1 MAGSRA
7 SEIMSRPTDWI
18 DELGVAWRREYK
30 GVETGAL
37 PPLVRV
43 ARLALLIEQLQLE
56 VLAPFELTPGD
67 YSVLATLRRAGAPY
81 ALTPSQLYGR
91 LQRSSGGMTKI
102 LKRLEEGGCVKRAP
116 DPHDGRGSR
125 VSLTKAGLEL
135 QDRVFH
141 AFLSASQDLL
151 APLSPAKLRESDR
164 TLREL
169 LGCFEAYLSA

>member
-1 MAGSRA
+1 M
-7 SEIMSRPTDWI
+7 DWI

-30 GVETGAL
+30 GVDTAPL

-67 YSVLATLRRAGAPY
+67 YGVLAMLRRAGAPY
-81 ALTPSQLYGR
+81 ALSPSQLYGR

-102 LKRLEEGGCVKRAP
+102 LKRLEEGGLVKRAP
-116 DPHDGRGSR
+116 DPSDGRGSL
-125 VSLTKAGLEL
+125 VSLTKAGLDL

-141 AFLSASQDLL
+141 AFLAASQDLL
-151 APLSPAKLRESDR
+151 APLSPAKLRESER
-164 TLREL
+164 TLRAL
-169 LGCFEAYLSA
+169 LDCFEVYLSA

>member
-1 MAGSRA
+1 M
-7 SEIMSRPTDWI
+7 DWI

-30 GVETGAL
+30 GVDTTAL

-43 ARLALLIEQLQLE
+43 ARLALLIEQLQAE
-56 VLAPFELTPGD
+56 VLAPFELTAGD
-67 YSVLATLRRAGAPY
+67 YGVLAMLRRAGAPY

-102 LKRLEEGGCVKRAP
+102 LKRLEDAGLVKRAP
-116 DPHDGRGSR
+116 DPSDGRGSR
-125 VSLTKAGLEL
+125 VSLTRAGLEL

-151 APLSPAKLRESDR
+151 APLSGAQLRASDR
-164 TLREL
+164 ALRVL
-169 LGCFEAYLSA
+169 LDCFESYLSA

>member
-1 MAGSRA
+1 
-7 SEIMSRPTDWI
+7 MSKPMDWI

-30 GVETGAL
+30 GVDTAPL

-67 YSVLATLRRAGAPY
+67 YGVLAMLRRAGAPY
-81 ALTPSQLYGR
+81 ALSPSQLYGR

-102 LKRLEEGGCVKRAP
+102 LKRLEEGGLVKRAP
-116 DPHDGRGSR
+116 DPSDGRGSS

-141 AFLSASQDLL
+141 AFLAASQDLL
-151 APLSPAKLRESDR
+151 APLSPPKLRESER
-164 TLREL
+164 TLRAL
-169 LGCFEAYLSA
+169 LDCFEVYLSA

>member
-1 MAGSRA
+1 M
-7 SEIMSRPTDWI
+7 DWI

-30 GVETGAL
+30 GVDTTAL

-43 ARLALLIEQLQLE
+43 ARLALLIEQLQAE
-56 VLAPFELTPGD
+56 VLAPFELTAGD
-67 YSVLATLRRAGAPY
+67 YGVLAMLRRAGAPY

-102 LKRLEEGGCVKRAP
+102 LKRLEDAGLVKRAP
-116 DPHDGRGSR
+116 DPSDGRGSR
-125 VSLTKAGLEL
+125 VSLTRAGLEL

-151 APLSPAKLRESDR
+151 APLSGAQLRASDR
-164 TLREL
+164 TLRVL
-169 LGCFEAYLSA
+169 LDCFESYLSA

>member
-1 MAGSRA
+1 MAGA
-7 SEIMSRPTDWI
+7 TDWI

-30 GVETGAL
+30 GVDTAPL
-37 PPLVRV
+37 PPLVRL

-56 VLAPFELTPGD
+56 VLAPFELTAGD
-67 YSVLATLRRAGAPY
+67 YGVLAMLRRAGAPY

-102 LKRLEEGGCVKRAP
+102 LKRLEDGALVKRAP
-116 DPHDGRGSR
+116 DPADGRGSR

-151 APLSPAKLRESDR
+151 APLSPARLRESDR
-164 TLREL
+164 ALRAL
-169 LGCFEAYLSA
+169 LDCFEGYLSA